1 MSTPTGTPAGIRI
14 KLSTMMFLQYFI
26 WGAWFVTVGTYL
38 GQTLGFSGSQIG
50 LAYGA
55 TAIAALVSPFFLG
68 IVADRFFASEKIL
81 AVLHL
86 AGAVLMWLLS
96 LQTAWAPFYIV
107 LLAYALC
114 FMPTLSLTN
123 SIAFHHVADPS
134 RDFPGIRVL
143 GTIGWIVAGILI
155 GKVLMADAQ
164 ALPMRVAA
172 IGSLVLGLF
181 SLALPHTPPKA
192 AGAPFS
198 VRDALGLDA
207 LHLLR
212 NGSFLMFVVGSFLL
226 CIPLQFYYAFTNP
239 FLNEIGAPEPAFIQ
253 TFGQM
258 SEIFFMLLL
267 PLLLPRLGIKV
278 IMLVGMAAW
287 ALRYVAFGWGDAGD
301 GMWLIYLGILLH
313 GVCYDFFFVS
323 GQIYTDNQAGPRVR
337 AAAQGLLN
345 FVTNGVG
352 YFIGAFVSGRVVDM
366 YVLADGTH
374 DWRSVWT
381 VPAVMAA
388 AIMILFALTFRPA
401 REGAGPDPARAA

>member
-1 MSTPTGTPAGIRI
+1 MPAGSASRSRMKRAKLAGCESARPTYSSRWKSSTRDQSMPGVATSASRNGICELPVAASSRTVARVDSRAASDAAACAAAARCRSSTVRNWRNCMSLVCDEQRRSTGQFAPPMAVSYPAATMSTPTGTPAGIRI

-155 GKVLMADAQ
+155 
-164 ALPMRVAA
+164 
-172 IGSLVLGLF
+172 
-181 SLALPHTPPKA
+181 
-192 AGAPFS
+192 
-198 VRDALGLDA
+198 
-207 LHLLR
+207 
-212 NGSFLMFVVGSFLL
+212 
-226 CIPLQFYYAFTNP
+226 
-239 FLNEIGAPEPAFIQ
+239 
-253 TFGQM
+253 
-258 SEIFFMLLL
+258 
-267 PLLLPRLGIKV
+267 
-278 IMLVGMAAW
+278 
-287 ALRYVAFGWGDAGD
+287 
-301 GMWLIYLGILLH
+301 
-313 GVCYDFFFVS
+313 
-323 GQIYTDNQAGPRVR
+323 
-337 AAAQGLLN
+337 
-345 FVTNGVG
+345 
-352 YFIGAFVSGRVVDM
+352 
-366 YVLADGTH
+366 
-374 DWRSVWT
+374 
-381 VPAVMAA
+381 
-388 AIMILFALTFRPA
+388 
-401 REGAGPDPARAA
+401 